1 MSLEYFA
8 LKLRVSH
15 VSKTLL
21 ILACSIP
28 PFLLFKC
35 QRELPLHPLSLPLSF
50 SLLCSHF
57 HFHCTMLFISY
68 LGQTLLIFA
77 CSLPPLSPIQMPA
90 RVPSPTNIWQAN
102 HHFHFFVCSHFHF
115 HRTMLFISYLGQDA
129 RLLTS
134 GLRYAKNVLSKKK
147 SGTCF
152 SKVFLVENP
161 PSYFH
166 YYVSLLCQLVEEN
179 HTNLIKAN
187 KCLAGLH

>member
-77 CSLPPLSPIQMPA
+77 CSLPPSL
-90 RVPSPTNIWQAN
+90 
-102 HHFHFFVCSHFHF
+102 
-115 HRTMLFISYLGQDA
+115 LFKCQQGFPL
-129 RLLTS
+129 LLTY
-134 GLRYAKNVLSKKK
+134 GKLTITFTFLCAL
-147 SGTCF
+147 TFTFTAPCF
-152 SKVFLVENP
+152 SSHIWARMPGF
-161 PSYFH
+161 
-166 YYVSLLCQLVEEN
+166 
-179 HTNLIKAN
+179 
-187 KCLAGLH
+187 